1 MVKEKKSHI
10 FLKTTF
16 KLIKER
22 YIRFL
27 LNILI
32 VLISVS
38 LTAGIG
44 SLEDAYAPAYASNF
58 EKGHA
63 PDVILKYIP
72 EGQETTLWT
81 DERIAKVS
89 EINGVKKIT
98 SLLSMDV
105 KDESS
110 ENYRI
115 QIFKDLKEEG
125 GIGLPTLV
133 EGEYPTNPIA
143 EQQIDGVTY
152 YVFESLLLEGI
163 DKSRNHNIG
172 DIVKMENAYPGVKL
186 ATKVVGFADS
196 VLTTSKQKERAMS
209 EEEYY
214 LDNIYF
220 SSFTVLGVFSYMI
233 TPSDLY
239 VSLEHTGNYLTQTY
253 KDEINAYKATIE
265 GVFGQNVKVL
275 TLEENTSYSL
285 YKSYT
290 TKINIISIIFPVFF
304 VAVCAL
310 VVVIIMSRLIAD
322 DRSSIACNFSL
333 GVPTKKIYGKY
344 LFYSLLSSFIGAI
357 GGYILGCLTLPT
369 FIVSAY
375 QSTFIVPFVTYDLYS
390 FIGIITVVLV
400 MISTFLVTFYS
411 TRKSL
416 KETPAEL
423 LKPKAPK
430 AGKKILLEKVSFIWN
445 RFSFSFKNS
454 IRNIFRHKKNL
465 ILTSL
470 SVIGSTVLVF
480 LGLGLRDNANSLTSD
495 ALFKNVADSIGLI
508 SVIIALYGAALSA
521 LIIYALSSMNID
533 QRERE
538 IAVLKV
544 LGYKDWECSL
554 FISRELILITV
565 FAGLIGIPV
574 SMLSAYGAFSFL
586 DFGSI
591 WNVKWYTYIITY
603 AIIIVTS
610 LISSIILHRKIYKI
624 DFNISLKSLE

>member
-1 MVKEKKSHI
+1 MVKEKKTNV

-16 KLIKER
+16 KLIKEK
-22 YIRFL
+22 YIRFI

-44 SLEDAYAPAYASNF
+44 SLEDAYAPGYASNF
-58 EKGHA
+58 IKGNA
-63 PDVILKYIP
+63 PDVILKYVP
-72 EGQETTLWT
+72 DEGETKLWT
-81 DERIAKVS
+81 DERIAQVNQ
-89 EINGVKKIT
+89 IQGVKKIT
-98 SLLSMDV
+98 SLLSIDA
-105 KDESS
+105 KDETS
-110 ENYRI
+110 ENFRI
-115 QIFKDLKEEG
+115 QIYKDIKEDN
-125 GIGLPTLV
+125 GLALPELV
-133 EGEYPTNPIA
+133 EGEYPTNPISTHTIDDKTYNVFEA
-143 EQQIDGVTY
+143 LLLQGIDG
-152 YVFESLLLEGI
+152 
-163 DKSRNHNIG
+163 KRNHNIG
-172 DIVKMENAYPGVKL
+172 DIIKMDKAFQGMPFAAKI
-186 ATKVVGFADS
+186 VGFANNT
-196 VLTTSKQKERAMS
+196 LNTSKQKERAAS

-214 LDNIYF
+214 LDNIYY
-220 SSFTVLGVFSYMI
+220 SSFTVFGFYANFF

-239 VSLEHTGNYLTQTY
+239 VSLEHTGSYLTDTY
-253 KDEINAYKATIE
+253 KSEINAYKGTIE
-265 GVFGQNVKVL
+265 GVFAEKVKVL
-275 TLEENTSYSL
+275 TLEENTSYAL

-290 TKINIISIIFPVFF
+290 NKINIISIIFPFFF
-304 VAVCAL
+304 VAVCTL

-322 DRSSIACNFSL
+322 DRSAIACSFSL

-369 FIVSAY
+369 FIAGAY
-375 QSTFIVPFVTYDLYS
+375 KSTFKVQYVNYDLYS
-390 FIGIITVVLV
+390 LIGIITVVLV

-411 TRKSL
+411 TKKTL

-430 AGKKILLEKVSFIWN
+430 AGKKVLLEKIPLIWN
-445 RFSFSFKNS
+445 RLSFSFKNS
-454 IRNIFRHKKNL
+454 VRNIFRHKKNL

-480 LGLGLRDNANSLTSD
+480 LGLGLRDIANHLKND
-495 ALFKNVADSIGLI
+495 ALFGNVAGSIGFI
-508 SVIIALYGAALSA
+508 SIIIVLYGAVLSA

-533 QRERE
+533 ERERE

-565 FAGLIGIPV
+565 FAALIGIPV
-574 SMLSAYGAFSFL
+574 SMLAAYGAFGFL
-586 DFGSI
+586 DFGSLWDI
-591 WNVKWYTYIITY
+591 KWYTYIITY
-603 AIIIVTS
+603 AVIIVTS
-610 LISSIILHRKIYKI
+610 LISSIILRRKIYKI